1 MSSSVKKLQ
10 WEDPITTENLS
21 QSHDTYWAVKI
32 DNHILKTS
40 LKEDLLIPSRALAVA
55 IAEEWDSQGETMDIT
70 TLHLYNMMTKAVAA
84 QNNSDLL
91 GHMKRECSRIL
102 ENDEICYQED
112 PNSKNEFKKDLA
124 LQQIDKYGVLLDYL
138 KQEFDVHLKVWTH
151 VSIEQQDKSC
161 KLIEPRLDALDPF
174 VLNSIY
180 QVALN
185 SKSTALALA
194 FIVGGKSLKQQIGLI
209 KAVEIARVSEHFQ
222 QSREGLVEG
231 SHDYDR
237 LSTMTTFGAAN
248 SLISL
253 AKLRDF

>member
-1 MSSSVKKLQ
+1 MIVPHSLRRLTHKSALSSWARNYSLSSAQKESFSSTNKHMPEFPAPSTKFKRFYKEATVTEHPMSSSVKKLQ

-151 VSIEQQDKSC
+151 VSIE
-161 KLIEPRLDALDPF
+161 
-174 VLNSIY
+174 
-180 QVALN
+180 
-185 SKSTALALA
+185 
-194 FIVGGKSLKQQIGLI
+194 
-209 KAVEIARVSEHFQ
+209 
-222 QSREGLVEG
+222 
-231 SHDYDR
+231 
-237 LSTMTTFGAAN
+237 
-248 SLISL
+248 
-253 AKLRDF
+253 